1 MDSREK
7 ELAGYPRFQSSAE
20 SGRLLRGCRSGP
32 ATEGGGGGGG
42 ALKESL
48 GKDAPPR
55 PSQPDPG

>member
-1 MDSREK
+1 MNSREK

-20 SGRLLRGCRSGP
+20 FGRLLRGCRSGP
-32 ATEGGGGGGG
+32 ATEGGEGG